1 MDECDLDA
9 LTALLEDSDLEEE
22 PVEANNA
29 NSQDDNDDGC
39 DIDEITAFLEQSDS
53 EDDTEVKTDIGTK
66 VTQQSNKDITSFL
79 EQCDS
84 KEKSDVKS
92 DKYSG
97 TETKQF
103 DDNEKNDRSSKDT
116 VSAKLCNESKQK
128 TQDKLEITKGTED
141 QGHESDDGGQDCG
154 NDEDQD
160 CETDDEE
167 QDVLEKS
174 VEVDNIQAE
183 LLEMQRKM
191 QELQNRLAK
200 TKSTTPKDSQ
210 KNRTS
215 KYKSPS
221 AKQDT
226 RRSDCDKETISF
238 KHKSPSAKQDT
249 RLSECGKK
257 LTSSKHKSPSAKQ
270 DTRMSEC
277 GKETISSKHNSP
289 STKQVAKKLD
299 DSKHKTL
306 HGIKDVG
313 SNGKKMKIEK
323 DDGMDLKS
331 LRERESLSRDH
342 SLKPAR
348 KISSGEIA
356 DKMNMKKK
364 LKSAASD
371 LNHSKSAVT
380 SNKPEL
386 KASRPNDSE
395 SKGATSKNTGSD
407 KQIEKSMVPSGIL
420 ISPTSSAKPRLT
432 LSEDNENPFFGPSES
447 TSEECIEDKK
457 HESKSEECLMDRKT
471 LEKSLFGDDDSD
483 WEPMEE
489 DDKVKLSDEG
499 QELRKMIKD
508 HGKVRQSNVTSEEV
522 EAMRKKAQKTTWKP
536 KGLPTNSSTSPTGN
550 QKSTKENDDP
560 SLLDP
565 FSGIRIVNP
574 KISSLEMKSRM
585 RDRKLVK
592 ISKIDRR
599 VSEHDNWVTIGVIV
613 SKTDPRQSATG
624 KTYCIWK
631 LSDLQDCDKSI
642 SFFLFGEVYKQHWKN
657 EVTAVVGIL
666 NPNLMDKAEKAQN
679 DMAFTV
685 NHQAQIMLMGYS
697 KDFGRCAAM
706 SGKGKNTGKHCS
718 NFINKQQG
726 EFCTFHVQRAYSHT
740 CSQRTELQG
749 SYSGMTPTNHKYKP
763 QDKKDG
769 FFFYQG
775 QTFTTGKNQSNK
787 NNKHKITV
795 DKLKHQ
801 QAVKGQGKVTTMS
814 LHAID
819 PEDIKKLKKLD
830 NVKEEE
836 NPLLDMLTVPSPGS
850 MNFVKHLMTK
860 DKKPQVNP
868 EFGKPIIESITAKDL
883 LKQHKQMMKQKRQ
896 GGITSDPLKCTPTLG
911 KGFTP
916 GKDVCLE
923 FSSQKSDFARRKA
936 IAKVQAKG
944 GITKE
949 NPNAVKKK
957 KSPDAHKKIRKRI
970 HESHDMDNNE
980 PTEERPRK
988 RSKLLGNID
997 ENSAEF
1003 KELMKARSKHT
1014 GAIAE
1019 VEAEM
1024 EDRYFMV
1031 QEKKE
1036 KLEDKMASTM
1046 EIKTVVFTCKQCK
1059 YTAHSAKDECKK
1071 QNHNI
1076 VKIQTMKR
1084 FFKCKK
1090 CNHRTSSIEKIPTQS
1105 CRNCGDDNFERVS
1118 MLQERK
1124 GPKLPHEELCIRGD
1138 EIKFLGSMDEKVYL

>member
-1 MDECDLDA
+1 MDGECDLDA

-22 PVEANNA
+22 TVEAKNG
-29 NSQDDNDDGC
+29 NSQDNIDDGC

-53 EDDTEVKTDIGTK
+53 EDETEVKTDIGTE
-66 VTQQSNKDITSFL
+66 VTQQSNNEITSFL
-79 EQCDS
+79 EQSDS
-84 KEKSDVKS
+84 EQESDVKS
-92 DKYSG
+92 EKHIG
-97 TETKQF
+97 TEDIQS
-103 DDNEKNDRSSKDT
+103 DNNEKNDPQSKDNIA
-116 VSAKLCNESKQK
+116 AKQCNESTQK
-128 TQDKLEITKGTED
+128 IKDNSEIRKGTED
-141 QGHESDDGGQDCG
+141 QGHQSDDGDQDCG
-154 NDEDQD
+154 NDDDQD
-160 CETDDEE
+160 CETDDGD

-200 TKSTTPKDSQ
+200 TKSTTPKVSH
-210 KNRTS
+210 KNRT
-215 KYKSPS
+215 
-221 AKQDT
+221 
-226 RRSDCDKETISF
+226 
-238 KHKSPSAKQDT
+238 
-249 RLSECGKK
+249 
-257 LTSSKHKSPSAKQ
+257 SKHKSPSAKQ
-270 DTRMSEC
+270 DTKHKSPTAIQDTRLSEC
-277 GKETISSKHNSP
+277 GIETICSKHKSP
-289 STKQVAKKLD
+289 SAKQVAKKLD
-299 DSKHKTL
+299 NSENKTF
-306 HGIKDVG
+306 HGLKDVG
-313 SNGKKMKIEK
+313 SNGRKIK
-323 DDGMDLKS
+323 TGKANSMDLKS
-331 LRERESLSRDH
+331 LRERENLIRSH
-342 SLKPAR
+342 NLKSER
-348 KISSGEIA
+348 KMSSGEILNSA
-356 DKMNMKKK
+356 DKIKLKKK
-364 LKSAASD
+364 LKSAALD

-380 SNKPEL
+380 SNEPEL
-386 KASRPNDSE
+386 KGSRSKEPE
-395 SKGATSKNTGSD
+395 SKGANSKNTESD
-407 KQIEKSMVPSGIL
+407 KQIEESIVPSGKL
-420 ISPTSSAKPRLT
+420 TSSTLSSQKSSAKPRLT
-432 LSEDNENPFFGPSES
+432 LSEDNENPFFLPYESES
-447 TSEECIEDKK
+447 EVCLEDRTY
-457 HESKSEECLMDRKT
+457 ESKSEECLMDRKT
-471 LEKSLFGDDDSD
+471 LEKNLFGDDDSD

-489 DDKVKLSDEG
+489 DDKVKLTDEG

-508 HGKVRQSNVTSEEV
+508 HGKVRQSSVTSEQV
-522 EAMRKKAQKTTWKP
+522 EEMRKKAQKTTWKP
-536 KGLPTNSSTSPTGN
+536 KGLPTTSTISPS

-560 SLLDP
+560 SLIDP
-565 FSGIRIVNP
+565 FSGIRIINP
-574 KISSLEMKSRM
+574 KISSLEMKTRM

-631 LSDLQDCDKSI
+631 LSDLQDCDKTI

-706 SGKGKNTGKHCS
+706 SGKGKNTGKHCT

-740 CSQRTELQG
+740 CAQRTELQG
-749 SYSGMTPTNHKYKP
+749 SYSGMTPSNHKYKP

-775 QTFTTGKNQSNK
+775 QTFTTGKMQGNK

-801 QAVKGQGKVTTMS
+801 QAMKGQGKVTTMS

-819 PEDIKKLKKLD
+819 PEDVKKLQKLD
-830 NVKEEE
+830 NVKEEQ
-836 NPLLDMLTVPSPGS
+836 NPLLDMLSVPSPGS

-868 EFGKPIIESITAKDL
+868 EFGKPIIQSVTAKDL

-911 KGFTP
+911 RGFTP

-923 FSSQKSDFARRKA
+923 FSSPKSDLARRKA

-944 GITKE
+944 GIVKE

-957 KSPDAHKKIRKRI
+957 KSPDAHQKIKKRI
-970 HESHDMDNNE
+970 HESHDLENTE

-1014 GAIAE
+1014 GALAE

-1036 KLEDKMASTM
+1036 RLEDKMASTM

-1071 QNHNI
+1071 QNHVI
-1076 VKIQTMKR
+1076 VKIQAMKR

-1090 CNHRTSSIEKIPTQS
+1090 CNHRTSSIDKIPTQP

-1124 GPKLPHEELCIRGD
+1124 GPKLPHEDLSVTLNEDLMKLQKILF
-1138 EIKFLGSMDEKVYL
+1138 EIFIANFTTKTVS